1 MEVTLGFQA
10 RFIMVKKVAPSGD
23 RWLIAD
29 TSRGPATNNDEFID
43 ATDSLSE
50 RDFNCTNGITFGS
63 NSFTV
68 NTTDGSFNSSGGT
81 YIYLAIA

>member
-1 MEVTLGFQA
+1 
-10 RFIMVKKVAPSGD
+10 MVKKVAPSGD
-23 RWLIAD
+23 RWLMAD
-29 TSRGPATNNDEFID
+29 TTRHAALNYDAFID
-43 ATDSLSE
+43 TTSALSE

-68 NTTDGSFNSSGGT
+68 NTTDGSFNNSSGT